1 MEFLELNCTKTKIK
15 NWMQLKADYRPMKN
29 ESVNKH
35 SLAFPFCETAMP
47 KNVQTPIQLCSFHML
62 ARLCSKF
69 FKHGYTI
76 MWIEIFQ
83 MYKLGFKAA
92 EEPEIKLS
100 TFSGSRRK
108 QRSSRKKSISATLTT
123 LKPLTVWITTSC
135 GKFLKRW
142 KYQTTLP
149 ASWEVCMQVKNKQL
163 EPDMEQWT
171 GSKLGKEFVK
181 AVYCDLAYFTYM

>member
-1 MEFLELNCTKTKIK
+1 MERECWHKYSEKFMNLWEGIWSFLHYCCNFSANLKLIKKMEFLELKCTKTKIK

-35 SLAFPFCETAMP
+35 SLAFPFFEIAMP

-135 GKFLKRW
+135 GKFLKR
-142 KYQTTLP
+142 
-149 ASWEVCMQVKNKQL
+149 
-163 EPDMEQWT
+163 
-171 GSKLGKEFVK
+171 
-181 AVYCDLAYFTYM
+181 

>member
-1 MEFLELNCTKTKIK
+1 MNLWEGIWSFLHYCCNFSANLKLIKKMEFLELKCTKTKIK

-35 SLAFPFCETAMP
+35 SLAFPFFEIAMP

-135 GKFLKRW
+135 GKFLKR
-142 KYQTTLP
+142 
-149 ASWEVCMQVKNKQL
+149 
-163 EPDMEQWT
+163 
-171 GSKLGKEFVK
+171 
-181 AVYCDLAYFTYM
+181 